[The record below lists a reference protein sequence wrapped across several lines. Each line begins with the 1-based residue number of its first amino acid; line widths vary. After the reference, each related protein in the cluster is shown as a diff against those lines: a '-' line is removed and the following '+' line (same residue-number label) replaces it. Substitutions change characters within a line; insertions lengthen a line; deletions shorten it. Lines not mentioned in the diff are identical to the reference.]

1 MSRTKSGHHHN
12 LATPSFL
19 ALTLLIASCGAVT
32 GNDTS
37 SGSGSLTGSVVEPS
51 AELARAPI
59 MVDAKVEDLAAGF
72 TNAGFDLMRTQP
84 ADTNLIFSPLSIGH
98 ALLMA
103 RGAADDATGVA
114 IDDAFGLPKGM
125 EAHDAWNTL
134 DAAIAESNASQ
145 SAPDGSRTPVVTV
158 SDRLWPSTAASPA
171 QEWVDL
177 MSTHHGADV
186 ETIDVRD
193 PEASRTRI
201 NDWVSGQTKA
211 LIPELLPESFIN
223 SSTVLVLTDTIYFKA
238 DWQNIFGKYGPE
250 PGSFTRLD
258 GSMVDLSYMVD
269 LEQSGIRGL
278 GDGYSGAEIP
288 YLGDDYAMLVIIPS
302 EGRFDEVRKR
312 LSQEFLTEIDNT
324 FTTGPYELRMPKW
337 ETTSTINLSDW
348 LTELSIAPGA
358 YPGIGPGVFLAE
370 AIHGADITVDEN
382 GTVAAAA
389 TALGFE
395 ESGPPDPEIVIAA
408 ERPFFYV
415 VRHVESGAVLF
426 AGQVIDPT
434 S

>member
-1 MSRTKSGHHHN
+1 MSRTKSGHHRK
-12 LATPSFL
+12 LACPSFL
-19 ALTLLIASCGAVT
+19 TLALLVASCGAVP

-37 SGSGSLTGSVVEPS
+37 AGSGSLTGPVVKPS
-51 AELARAPI
+51 AELVRAPI
-59 MVDAKVEDLAAGF
+59 MADAKVGDLAAGF

-103 RGAADDATGVA
+103 RAAADDATGAA
-114 IDDAFGLPKGM
+114 IDDAFGLPAGM

-134 DAAIAESNASQ
+134 DAAIADSNVTQ
-145 SAPDGSRTPVVTV
+145 TAPDGSRTPVVTV
-158 SDRLWPSTAASPA
+158 SDRLWPSTAASPN
-171 QEWVDL
+171 QNWVDL
-177 MSTHHGADV
+177 MATHHGADV
-186 ETIDVRD
+186 ETIDVSD
-193 PEASRTRI
+193 PEASRSRI
-201 NDWVSGQTKA
+201 NDWVSEQTQT
-211 LIPELLPESFIN
+211 LIPELLPENFITSN
-223 SSTVLVLTDTIYFKA
+223 TVLVLTDTIYFKA
-238 DWQNIFGKYGPE
+238 DWRSVFGKYGPE
-250 PGSFTRLD
+250 SGAFTRLD
-258 GSMVDLSYMVD
+258 GSMVDLSYLVD

-288 YLGDDYAMLVIIPS
+288 YLGDDYAMLLIIPD
-302 EGRFDEVRKR
+302 EGRFDEVRQR
-312 LSQEFLTEIDNT
+312 LSQDLLAEIDNT

-337 ETTSTINLSDW
+337 EASSTINLADW
-348 LTELSIAPGA
+348 LTELRIAPGA

-389 TALGFE
+389 TALGFD
-395 ESGPPDPEIVIAA
+395 ESGPGEPEIVIAA

-426 AGQVIDPT
+426 AGQVVDPT